1 VRGAVLISAR
11 SASQVIRKQSG
22 SGENFY
28 KPQFEKKK
36 QNKNAS
42 NDRNDDTMAT
52 STWTIYIY
60 IYINSLL
67 NTQYNCRK
75 CNQ

>member
-60 IYINSLL
+60 IYI
-67 NTQYNCRK
+67 
-75 CNQ
+75 